1 MWRRHLFP
9 TPYVQRAPGSVT
21 SIGRIATAEPSAL
34 VTLRSNPSSPP
45 YLPSII
51 RAIYRQKS
59 FHSRTPRALRGRPSR
74 AFGNAWFAI
83 TPMLRHHLIH
93 PQINEALGRAGH
105 HSIIL
110 IADGNYPAWN
120 KR

>member
-34 VTLRSNPSSPP
+34 VTLRSNPSSPL

-51 RAIYRQKS
+51 RAIYRQRS
-59 FHSRTPRALRGRPSR
+59 FHSPTPRPPPSRPFR
-74 AFGNAWFAI
+74 AFGDASLEI
-83 TPMLRHHLIH
+83 TPMLRHQLIH

-110 IADGNYPAWN
+110 I
-120 KR
+120 